1 MEYCRRLKIP
11 EEVIEHPELE
21 QLDSEYSWEYLVEP
35 DLVEDQTEVGQ
46 KEQAVTAPLSGV
58 GAPAPE
64 GGRGFVFG
72 GSRILHAC
80 PA

>member
-1 MEYCRRLKIP
+1 MEYCRPLNIP

-46 KEQAVTAPLSGV
+46 K
-58 GAPAPE
+58 
-64 GGRGFVFG
+64 
-72 GSRILHAC
+72 
-80 PA
+80 